1 MNNPDRPS
9 VLVVDDEQA
18 SLNAIYRTLRK
29 EFEVVLSLNAQ
40 SALEVLRSQEVAVI
54 LTDQRMPEMTGIELL
69 KSARQIQPDAL
80 RILITGYADI
90 EATIQAINEGQVFYY
105 INKPW
110 EPEELRLI
118 IRRATEQYALRRENQ
133 RLLRELEIA
142 NQRLQAENVIL
153 HQEVEKQYVF
163 ENIIGNSPAMQKV
176 FQLMKKVIP
185 TDTTVLLTGETGTG
199 KELIARAIHYNGL
212 RKDNLFVAQNCAA
225 LPETLL
231 ESELFGHVKGA
242 FTGATT
248 DKKGLFDLANGGTIF
263 LDEIGDT
270 SPEMQ
275 KRLLRVL
282 QEGEIHPVGSEKTI
296 KVDVRIISA
305 TNQDLQK
312 AVREGRF
319 REDLFYRLNVF
330 PIHLPALRER
340 REDIPLL
347 VNHFV
352 EKYARKMG
360 KKIEGITARALSKL
374 MTEDFPGNVRQLE
387 NLIERAVTLADDG
400 ERIDLHL
407 LDVGWDSREKKFGF
421 GEYLLLSEEQSLKE
435 VIAALEREMIQNT
448 LKKFRGNV
456 SQSARALGLSR
467 LGLQKKLRRLQIKA
481 EEYKQSLQ

>member
-1 MNNPDRPS
+1 MNNSDRPR

-29 EFEVVLSLNAQ
+29 EFEVILSLNAQ

-69 KSARQIQPDAL
+69 KAAREIQPDAL

-118 IRRATEQYALRRENQ
+118 IRRAAEQHTLRRENQ

-199 KELIARAIHYNGL
+199 KELIARAIHYNGP

-248 DKKGLFDLANGGTIF
+248 DKKGLFELANGGTIF

-319 REDLFYRLNVF
+319 REDLFYRLHVF

-347 VNHFV
+347 VNHFI

-360 KKIEGITARALSKL
+360 KKIEGITPRALSKL
-374 MTEDFPGNVRQLE
+374 MTEEFPGNVRQLE

-407 LDVGWDSREKKFGF
+407 LDVGWDSREETSGF

-435 VIAALEREMIQNT
+435 VIEALERELIQNT
-448 LKKFRGNV
+448 LKKFKGNV

-467 LGLQKKLRRLQIKA
+467 LGLQKKLRRLQIKV